1 MSAYRHTLR
10 AFAAGVAVI
19 AAACGDNPLG
29 PAKPVDPIATTAR
42 VQSLPQSFNSPVL
55 QSFALA
61 APQSPATTRPLTSLQ
76 ALLSAA
82 GTTMSAR
89 RALSAAESQRISAA
103 LVAALPQTS
112 TAVTAAILPPE
123 VLGKTYEWNTTS
135 ALYEA
140 TARAGAPTNGVRFIL
155 YNLDQFG
162 APIVAE
168 EIGYADLKDES
179 TSATGRLHLLVV
191 GTTTGSDVTYL
202 DYTVAGS
209 ATTTTANVTVVG
221 YVTDGIH
228 RLDFNCTV
236 AVTSTAV
243 SADIHFDV
251 NADNDHVRLRL
262 KITPIG
268 PITAPEGVRLDLTFR
283 LQLDTEV
290 ITLTGNDTTTQTAES
305 GSFTVLVNQGIYA
318 TIKST
323 NGALTFTGG
332 AGQELTADDYA
343 ALQAIFDAVGVVLD
357 AFNNLLLPAGSAG
370 AGA

>member
-1 MSAYRHTLR
+1 MSAYRHVGR
-10 AFAAGVAVI
+10 AFAAGVAVV

-29 PAKPVDPIATTAR
+29 PAKPVDPVATTAR
-42 VQSLPQSFNSPVL
+42 VQALPQSFNSPVL

-61 APQSPATTRPLTSLQ
+61 APQSPAATRPLTSLQ

-112 TAVTAAILPPE
+112 TAVTAAILPPAL
-123 VLGKTYEWNTTS
+123 LGKTFEWNTTS
-135 ALYEA
+135 AMYDT
-140 TARAGAPTNGVRFIL
+140 TARGGAPSNGVRFIL
-155 YNLDQFG
+155 YNLDQVG
-162 APIVAE
+162 APIVTE

-179 TSATGRLHLLVV
+179 TSTSGRLHLLVV
-191 GTTTGSDVTYL
+191 GTTSGSDVTYL

-209 ATTTTANVTVVG
+209 ATATSANVTVVG
-221 YVTDGIH
+221 YVTDGTH

-236 AVTSTAV
+236 TVTSTSV

-251 NADNDHVRLRL
+251 NADNDHVRLRF

-268 PITAPEGVRLDLTFR
+268 TTGLRLDITFR
-283 LQLDTEV
+283 LQLDTE
-290 ITLTGNDTTTQTAES
+290 IITLYGNDTLTGTSES
-305 GSFTVLVNQGIYA
+305 GSFTVLVNGGIYA

-323 NGALTFTGG
+323 DGALTFTGG

-343 ALQAIFDAVGVVLD
+343 ALQAISDAVGVVLD
-357 AFNNLLLPAGSAG
+357 AFNNLLAPAGG
-370 AGA
+370 AGV

>member
-19 AAACGDNPLG
+19 AAACGDDPLG
-29 PAKPVDPIATTAR
+29 PAKPVDPVATTAR
-42 VQSLPQSFNSPVL
+42 VQALPQSFDSPVL

-61 APQSPATTRPLTSLQ
+61 APQSPAATRPLTSLQ
-76 ALLSAA
+76 TLLSAA

-135 ALYEA
+135 AMYEA
-140 TARAGAPTNGVRFIL
+140 TARTGAPTNGVRFIL
-155 YNLDQFG
+155 YNLDQVG
-162 APIVAE
+162 APIVTE

-179 TSATGRLHLLVV
+179 TSAARLHLLVV
-191 GTTTGSDVTYL
+191 GTTTGSPVTYL
-202 DYTVAGS
+202 DYTVAGT
-209 ATTTTANVTVVG
+209 ATATSANVTVVG
-221 YVTDGIH
+221 YVTDGTH
-228 RLDFNCTV
+228 RLDFSCTV

-251 NADNDHVRLRL
+251 NADNDHVRLRF

-268 PITAPEGVRLDLTFR
+268 DTGLRLDINFR
-283 LQLDTEV
+283 LQLGTEV
-290 ITLTGNDTTTQTAES
+290 ITLYGNDTLTGTSES
-305 GSFTVLVNQGIYA
+305 GSFTVLVNGGIYA

-323 NGALTFTGG
+323 DGALTFTGG

-357 AFNNLLLPAGSAG
+357 AFNNLLLPAGG
-370 AGA
+370 AGV